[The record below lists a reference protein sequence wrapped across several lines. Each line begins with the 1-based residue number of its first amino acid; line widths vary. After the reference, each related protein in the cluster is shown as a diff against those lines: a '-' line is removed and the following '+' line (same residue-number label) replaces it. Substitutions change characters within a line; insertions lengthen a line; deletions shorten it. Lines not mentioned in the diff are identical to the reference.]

1 MTFVRSL
8 ALSRGDT
15 EPFDQSKLG
24 PRVSIDQRIPAI
36 ATAAYWKIQANL
48 RNPRDLF
55 LIMKISSG
63 LSERQRER
71 QRKRRI
77 SSCIFVESTERIN
90 RRLEKLQGLG
100 SAFPDS
106 WHAKLGLSRN
116 GNDSEEISSSSGM
129 RDLLQSRRVLR
140 EGVVVSALTIATSR
154 LSRNRPL
161 RR

>member
-24 PRVSIDQRIPAI
+24 PRVSIDQRIPA
-36 ATAAYWKIQANL
+36 AAYWKIQANL
-48 RNPRDLF
+48 RNLRDLF

-63 LSERQRER
+63 LSERERE
-71 QRKRRI
+71 RRI